1 MTTGSRQDV
10 YTASELARA
19 AGVPL
24 TQVEALVATGEI
36 PSVAGGF
43 VRHRDAVAWGRRL
56 APVTLSGVATAATE
70 PSSEAADA
78 APLEPRELFSEP
90 LTPARQPVMPAAIS
104 VAVHALAG
112 GALVLVMTM
121 GLGSAA
127 AARFDYPVADP
138 MRLVFVATP
147 GPGGGGGGGGL
158 RQPSPPPAAK
168 REGDRS
174 FSSPMPEREPPPP
187 LEPPKV
193 EAPPPLPSEELPPVI
208 APVATSPSDEAD
220 KAGVLERTKA
230 ESDSRGPGDGGGVGN
245 GRGTGLGEG
254 DGSGIGPGSGG
265 GMGGGPYRPGSG
277 IEPPTLVREVKP
289 LYTDEARRTRTTGEV
304 VLEIVVRSDGAVGEV
319 RVLDGLGH
327 GLDQRAIDAVRQWR
341 FRPARRFGQPVDVL
355 VEVAVEFRL
364 R

>member
-1 MTTGSRQDV
+1 MTRASQQDV

-43 VRHRDAVAWGRRL
+43 IRHRDAVTWGRRL
-56 APVTLSGVATAATE
+56 APAVLTAGSSTE
-70 PSSEAADA
+70 GASVEPANDD
-78 APLEPRELFSEP
+78 PVHPRELFSEP
-90 LTPARQPVMPAAIS
+90 LTPGRQPAMPAAVS

-112 GALVLVMTM
+112 GAVVLVTMM
-121 GLGSAA
+121 GLGSTA
-127 AARFDYPVADP
+127 AARFDYPVSDP
-138 MRLVFVATP
+138 MRLVFIATP

-158 RQPSPPPAAK
+158 RQPVPPPAAK

-174 FSSPMPEREPPPP
+174 FSSPLPEREPPPP
-187 LEPPKV
+187 LEPPRQ
-193 EAPPPLPSEELPPVI
+193 EAPPPLPAEELPPVI
-208 APVATSPSDEAD
+208 APVATSPSDDET
-220 KAGVLERTKA
+220 KAGVLERTTTQ
-230 ESDSRGPGDGGGVGN
+230 SDSRGPGDGGGVGN
-245 GRGTGLGEG
+245 GRGSGLGEG

-289 LYTDEARRTRTTGEV
+289 IYTDDARRARVTGDV
-304 VLEIVVRSDGAVGEV
+304 VLEIVVRADGAVGEV

-327 GLDQRAIDAVRQWR
+327 GLDQRAVDAVRQWR